1 MHARCCSLLAARC
14 SLLDA
19 ARTHA
24 RTHARSLAHWLAR
37 SHALLCRS
45 VRAKQQ
51 LDSNWWLD
59 SRDSHCMWWLD
70 TMIESLNKEKL
81 VISRQT
87 LSAFPQTTLQNALD
101 KLFRHVDKPCLHSQ
115 IVQTSPVD
123 KLCRQTLSAKN
134 PPKTVDKLC
143 LHFSVDKPCRQTKMQ
158 ASPSRG

>member
-1 MHARCCSLLAARC
+1 MARVHNLNDTCAHTT
-14 SLLDA
+14 
-19 ARTHA
+19 THF
-24 RTHARSLAHWLAR
+24 
-37 SHALLCRS
+37 LLCRS

-59 SRDSHCMWWLD
+59 PRDSHRTRWLD

-101 KLFRHVDKPCLHSQ
+101 KLFKHVDKHCLHCQ

-123 KLCRQTLSAKN
+123 ILCRQTFSAKN

-143 LHFSVDKPCRQTKMQ
+143 LHFCCRQPLQ
-158 ASPSRG
+158 RCVDEQECRRPRPEGRQSLSA